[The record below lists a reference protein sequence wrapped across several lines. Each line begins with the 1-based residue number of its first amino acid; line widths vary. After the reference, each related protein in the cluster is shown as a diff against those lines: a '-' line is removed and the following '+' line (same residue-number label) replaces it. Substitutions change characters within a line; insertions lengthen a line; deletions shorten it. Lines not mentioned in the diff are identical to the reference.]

1 MATTGA
7 RDTSTYDI
15 CEPWYGDKGGPF
27 TRTFSPAF
35 LSGMRGKSEEYVTY
49 YDHLQGDSPGGY
61 KAVPVGSPPGTMPV
75 FLAHR
80 GGVGSDIRF
89 KSERSFASRDQK
101 IIDAIRRHVP
111 VTSLQTKIDT
121 LQAKQAALDY
131 AGGAKVLEP
140 IMAGAPQVPHYPVGH
155 PQHTPRATRKH
166 RTCDVARGISQTEWQ

>member
-75 FLAHR
+75 YVAHR

-89 KSERSFASRDQK
+89 KSERSFTSRDQK
-101 IIDAIRRHVP
+101 IIDAIRWHVC
-111 VTSLQTKIDT
+111 T
-121 LQAKQAALDY
+121 
-131 AGGAKVLEP
+131 
-140 IMAGAPQVPHYPVGH
+140 AP
-155 PQHTPRATRKH
+155 
-166 RTCDVARGISQTEWQ
+166 ARSA

>member
-7 RDTSTYDI
+7 RDTSTFDI

-75 FLAHR
+75 YLAHR

-101 IIDAIRRHVP
+101 IGTPKDYIQFLNFRRY
-111 VTSLQTKIDT
+111 VTGMS
-121 LQAKQAALDY
+121 
-131 AGGAKVLEP
+131 
-140 IMAGAPQVPHYPVGH
+140 
-155 PQHTPRATRKH
+155 
-166 RTCDVARGISQTEWQ
+166 